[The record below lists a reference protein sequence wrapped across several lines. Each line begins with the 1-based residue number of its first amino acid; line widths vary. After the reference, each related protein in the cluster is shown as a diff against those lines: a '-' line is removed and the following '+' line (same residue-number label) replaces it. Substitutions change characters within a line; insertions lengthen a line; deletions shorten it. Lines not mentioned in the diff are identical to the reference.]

1 MVNTDRL
8 RLDPFA
14 FALGALALLTLAFV
28 GARNGAALVMCGL
41 CFAGLLSARLIG
53 FSNRALVPL
62 ALGLVALLWIVWIHP
77 PASSYQTS
85 ALAHGAGGVLAG
97 WALAEFL
104 RTRSGASQWMIL
116 ALAGVFAL
124 TLLWEL
130 GEFFGDRVL
139 STGLIPNIRDSA
151 VDILLGSFGG
161 ALGVGFAW
169 LLLPERL
176 RR

>member
-1 MVNTDRL
+1 MNTGRL
-8 RLDPFA
+8 RLDLFA
-14 FALGALALLTLAFV
+14 FALGALALLTVAFV
-28 GARNGAALVMCGL
+28 SGRNGGAVVMCGL

-62 ALGLVALLWIVWIHP
+62 ALGLVALLWLVWIQP
-77 PASSYQTS
+77 PASSHQTS

-104 RTRSGASQWMIL
+104 RTRMPALQWMIL

-124 TLLWEL
+124 TVLWEL
-130 GEFFGDRVL
+130 GEYFGDRML
-139 STGLIPNIRDSA
+139 TTGLIPNKRDSA

-169 LLLPERL
+169 LLLPHRL

>member
-1 MVNTDRL
+1 VNTDRL

-14 FALGALALLTLAFV
+14 LALGALALLTLAFV
-28 GARNGAALVMCGL
+28 SARNGAAVVMCGL

-62 ALGLVALLWIVWIHP
+62 ALGLVALLWLVWSQP
-77 PASSYQTS
+77 PANAHQTS

-104 RTRSGASQWMIL
+104 RTRSGVSQWMVM
-116 ALAGVFAL
+116 ALAGVIAL
-124 TLLWEL
+124 TVLWEL
-130 GEFFGDRVL
+130 GEYFGDRVL
-139 STGLIPNIRDSA
+139 TTGLIPNKRDSA
-151 VDILLGSFGG
+151 LDILLGSFGG

-169 LLLPERL
+169 LLLPQRP

>member
-1 MVNTDRL
+1 MNTDRL

-28 GARNGAALVMCGL
+28 SARNGAAVVMCGL

-62 ALGLVALLWIVWIHP
+62 ALGLIALLWIVWVQP
-77 PASSYQTS
+77 VASSHQTS
-85 ALAHGAGGVLAG
+85 ALAHGVGGLLAG

-104 RTRSGASQWMIL
+104 RPRSGGSEWMIL

-130 GEFFGDRVL
+130 GEYFGDRVL
-139 STGLIPNIRDSA
+139 TTGLIPNKRDSA
-151 VDILLGSFGG
+151 LDILLGSFGG

-169 LLLPERL
+169 LLLPQRP